1 MKKLGKTFQTFLK
14 IDWPVA
20 LDHSVGDLLP
30 PIMYS
35 LMQERG
41 IILVEDDLGLSV

>member
-1 MKKLGKTFQTFLK
+1 MKKLGNTFHTFLK
-14 IDWPVA
+14 MDLPVA

-30 PIMYS
+30 PIMYG

-41 IILVEDDLGLSV
+41 IVLVEDDLGLSV